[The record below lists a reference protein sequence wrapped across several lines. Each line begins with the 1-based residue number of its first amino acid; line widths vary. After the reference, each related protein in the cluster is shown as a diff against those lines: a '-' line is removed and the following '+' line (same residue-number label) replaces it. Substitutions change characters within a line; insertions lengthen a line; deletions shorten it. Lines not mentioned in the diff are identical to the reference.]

1 MANKKPQQS
10 EPDDPGD
17 RPEQPPCDDADG
29 SEVEAAAEAVR
40 RAKLELREARRAY
53 WQLRRQTVDQL
64 KQIREMSVGDL
75 VDDTLKRVKRHP
87 GPSVI
92 VAVLAGFFLGRL
104 FRR

>member
-10 EPDDPGD
+10 EPDDPG
-17 RPEQPPCDDADG
+17 EQPSCDEAEP

-40 RAKLELREARRAY
+40 RAKHQLREARRAY